1 MLQAGGPMVV
11 ADMSR
16 HALFP
21 RLASVR
27 VKRCDACDGAGVRGY
42 EQEASAQEAP

>member
-1 MLQAGGPMVV
+1 MVV

-16 HALFP
+16 HALFS

-42 EQEASAQEAP
+42 EQEASGRKVP